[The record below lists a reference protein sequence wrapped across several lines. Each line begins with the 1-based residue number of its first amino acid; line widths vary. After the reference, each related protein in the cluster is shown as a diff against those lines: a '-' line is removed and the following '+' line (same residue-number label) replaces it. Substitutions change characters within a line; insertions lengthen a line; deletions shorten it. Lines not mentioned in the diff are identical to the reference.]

1 MRLGGCTQR
10 GSGACRPQG
19 KEEGL
24 TRTPTGDFILCSE
37 DVSLALE
44 EHSDAALRRLPRAV
58 AEIGRMEADSLA
70 LGGTVDTVLDTLQAA
85 EAASSASVSTLA
97 SLDAS
102 RRRLEKARGMLQE
115 AAGLADLLER
125 SSSVLAT
132 GDVRSLADALMSMR
146 RALTV
151 VGAAPEFAAGAAR
164 VAALEEALEQALCP
178 ALVSAVEAHDSARS
192 AELADML
199 SSAGRE
205 GAVEKAYTAARGGQW
220 VQLWE
225 TQVASADGQGGAQ
238 ALVQHLGGF
247 YDALVNAAGAE
258 QRWAASALGKHD
270 HTGFVLALI
279 LDLASRTAKPLGQRL
294 TQVLGPPGQGGS
306 SSGTAS
312 LPALC
317 ALHDTVAVCVRSLA
331 RLFAGGPAVKVLP
344 VLDAL
349 LRPWEPWV
357 GGYGELERRHVTAL
371 LAQLDVKDGGGLL
384 PVARRLFASVAG
396 AQDIL
401 DGCAPRCARLTGG
414 CEADQLLRAVDDAA
428 LSYITTCQALLR
440 RQRAALGLPGE
451 EGDAAAAAGAALSD
465 DTLHAAVELLP
476 LGRAVL
482 AAMAHT
488 EACLREALQ
497 DAATRL
503 APALPPGD
511 ADGAAA
517 DTPPAPAAAATIPA
531 RAAAVLASADAAA
544 IRLAAAPPERGRKL
558 RALLAAAHQPRFASL
573 PHAGPRAGLLAEAVH
588 DFVHDCLLARVRLS
602 VEGLSG
608 RPHWAAGDPS
618 SEAGLPLPMFSASPG
633 EYVTSLGEYLLTLPQ
648 LLEALDAPGGGGE
661 GGEADEPPPGGA
673 QNGDDDD
680 AAAAAAGGGATG
692 LAAAWLGRVASSAG
706 DVMTGELVAIRA
718 LTPRG
723 AAQLEA
729 DADYLC
735 NVLAALSVAPP
746 SGLATL
752 RALAGCRHDELAQA
766 VVQHAQRPAAA
777 SFVLDTAVADALMRM
792 RTAGNQ
798 VLLASEQH
806 DGGQ

>member
-1 MRLGGCTQR
+1 M
-10 GSGACRPQG
+10 
-19 KEEGL
+19 E
-24 TRTPTGDFILCSE
+24 
-37 DVSLALE
+37 
-44 EHSDAALRRLPRAV
+44 SDALV
-58 AEIGRMEADSLA
+58 
-70 LGGTVDTVLDTLQAA
+70 LGSTVDTVLDTLQTA

-102 RRRLEKARGMLQE
+102 RRRLERARGMLQE

-125 SSSVLAT
+125 SSAVLAT

-146 RALTV
+146 RALKV
-151 VGAAPEFAAGAAR
+151 VGAAPEFGAGAAR

-178 ALVSAVEAHDSARS
+178 ALVSAVEAHDGARS

-199 SSAGRE
+199 ASAGRE

-220 VQLWE
+220 VKLWE
-225 TQVASADGQGGAQ
+225 AQVEAPDGGGGAQ

-247 YDALVNAAGAE
+247 YDALVQAAGAE
-258 QRWAASALGKHD
+258 QRWAGSALGKHD
-270 HTGFVLALI
+270 HGGFVLALI
-279 LDLASRTAKPLGQRL
+279 HDVATRTAKPLGQRL
-294 TQVLGPPGQGGS
+294 TQVLGPPGQGA
-306 SSGTAS
+306 SSGGTAT

-317 ALHDTVAVCVRSLA
+317 ALHDTVAACVRSLA
-331 RLFAGGPAVKVLP
+331 RLFAGGPAVRVIP

-357 GGYGELERRHVTAL
+357 GGYGDLERRHVTQL

-384 PVARRLFASVAG
+384 SVARRLFASVAG

-401 DGCAPRCARLTGG
+401 EGCAPRCARLTGG
-414 CEADQLLRAVDDAA
+414 AESDQLLRAADDAA

-451 EGDAAAAAGAALSD
+451 EGAAPVAASANALSD

-511 ADGAAA
+511 ADGAPA
-517 DTPPAPAAAATIPA
+517 DTAPAAAIPA

-544 IRLAAAPPERGRKL
+544 IRLAAAPAERGRRL

-588 DFVHDCLLARVRLS
+588 DFVHDCLLARVRS
-602 VEGLSG
+602 ACEGLSS
-608 RPHWAAGDPS
+608 RAHWSGGDPA

-648 LLEALDAPGGGGE
+648 LLEALDAPGLGE
-661 GGEADEPPPGGA
+661 DEGPHPAPSAEQGD
-673 QNGDDDD
+673 GDDDD
-680 AAAAAAGGGATG
+680 TAAADTAAGTG

-706 DVMTGELVAIRA
+706 DVMTAELVAIRA

-746 SGLATL
+746 PGLATL

-766 VVQHAQRPAAA
+766 VLQHSKGQAAG
-777 SFVLDTAVADALMRM
+777 SFTLDTAVADALMRM

-798 VLLASEQH
+798 LVLSSEQH
-806 DGGQ
+806 EREGGQ

>member
-1 MRLGGCTQR
+1 
-10 GSGACRPQG
+10 
-19 KEEGL
+19 
-24 TRTPTGDFILCSE
+24 
-37 DVSLALE
+37 
-44 EHSDAALRRLPRAV
+44 
-58 AEIGRMEADSLA
+58 MESDSLA
-70 LGGTVDTVLDTLQAA
+70 LGSTVDTVLDTLQAA

-102 RRRLEKARGMLQE
+102 RCRLERARGMLQE

-125 SSSVLAT
+125 SSAVLAT
-132 GDVRSLADALMSMR
+132 GDVRSLADALVSMR

-178 ALVSAVEAHDSARS
+178 ALVSAVEAHDGPRS

-199 SSAGRE
+199 ASAGRE

-220 VQLWE
+220 LKLWE
-225 TQVASADGQGGAQ
+225 TQVEAPDAGSGAQ

-247 YDALVNAAGAE
+247 YDALVQAAGAE

-270 HTGFVLALI
+270 HGGFVLALI
-279 LDLASRTAKPLGQRL
+279 HDVATRTAKPLGQRL

-306 SSGTAS
+306 GGGTAT

-317 ALHDTVAVCVRSLA
+317 ALHDTVAACVRSLA

-357 GGYGELERRHVTAL
+357 GAYGDLERRHVTAL

-401 DGCAPRCARLTGG
+401 EGCAPRCACLTGG
-414 CEADQLLRAVDDAA
+414 AESDQLLRAADDAA

-451 EGDAAAAAGAALSD
+451 EGDAPAAAASGAALSD

-511 ADGAAA
+511 DDG
-517 DTPPAPAAAATIPA
+517 APAADNTPAASVPA
-531 RAAAVLASADAAA
+531 RAAAVLATADAAA
-544 IRLAAAPPERGRKL
+544 IRLAAAPAERGRRL
-558 RALLAAAHQPRFASL
+558 RALLAAAHQPRFAPL

-588 DFVHDCLLARVRLS
+588 DFVHDCLLARVRS
-602 VEGLSG
+602 ACEGLSS
-608 RPHWAAGDPS
+608 RPHWAVGDPS

-648 LLEALDAPGGGGE
+648 LLEALDAPGLGAEEQGTE
-661 GGEADEPPPGGA
+661 GGAAER
-673 QNGDDDD
+673 GDDED
-680 AAAAAAGGGATG
+680 AAADTTAGTG
-692 LAAAWLGRVASSAG
+692 LAAAWLARVASSAG
-706 DVMTGELVAIRA
+706 DVMMGELVAIRA
-718 LTPRG
+718 LSPRG

-746 SGLATL
+746 PGLATL

-766 VVQHAQRPAAA
+766 VLQHSQGQAAG
-777 SFVLDTAVADALMRM
+777 SFTLDTAVADALMRM

-798 VLLASEQH
+798 LVLASEQH
-806 DGGQ
+806 EREGGQ